1 MPQITQQ
8 ATVDPCLCWR
18 LLDTHREVWL
28 SLLWGHCS
36 FLLDPGMHKVLFVPS
51 KSLFPWSCESSVI
64 KFYSPSKSNS
74 LGILSPFAGSP
85 DWESVVD
92 PSTFAT
98 VWELL
103 WYNCSAVCGESAWQV
118 YGGANGDL
126 VQEDLCHI
134 PCLPGLLQ
142 PEPVPHGRPQLTR
155 ASTGDTQIFKSLTQ
169 SLVGSLGPGVHKVL
183 FESSEHLW
191 WVWGLILN
199 AILPLLPSC

>member
-103 WYNCSAVCGESAWQV
+103 WYNCSPVCGLSAWSL
-118 YGGANGDL
+118 GGIHTLRLPSLLEPEPLFPWQATTD
-126 VQEDLCHI
+126 
-134 PCLPGLLQ
+134 PCLCCRFLEAHRQVWLSLL
-142 PEPVPHGRPQLTR
+142 
-155 ASTGDTQIFKSLTQ
+155 
-169 SLVGSLGPGVHKVL
+169 
-183 FESSEHLW
+183 
-191 WVWGLILN
+191 
-199 AILPLLPSC
+199 